1 MTRIRF
7 PQTIRWF
14 VAQYERVQRR
24 RAISEAEG
32 YLDLALGLADQW
44 PLPARLRDQLAERA
58 ISALAQASGTRGT
71 QAHRLYLTGLAYRIM
86 ERYDEAIPPLQ
97 AAADLDPRCV
107 PVWLALGW
115 CYKRVHRLD
124 EAIRA
129 LEHALV
135 AGRSEAIVHYNL
147 ACYWSLA
154 GRPEQAIPYLA
165 RSFDL
170 DPRYRELVASEVD
183 FDPIRDLPDFQ
194 AVLGVTA

>member
-1 MTRIRF
+1 M
-7 PQTIRWF
+7 
-14 VAQYERVQRR
+14 RR
-24 RAISEAEG
+24 RQAIGEAEG

-44 PLPARLRDQLAERA
+44 PLPAKLRDQLAERA
-58 ISALAQASGTRGT
+58 ISALARVSGTPGA
-71 QAHRLYLTGLAYRIM
+71 QAHVLYLTGLAYRIM
-86 ERYDEAIPPLQ
+86 ERYEEALGPLR
-97 AAADLDPRCV
+97 ASADLDPRSV

-115 CYKRVHRLD
+115 CYKRVRRLD

-135 AGRSEAIVHYNL
+135 VGQGEAIVHYNL

-165 RSFDL
+165 QSFDL
-170 DPRYRELVASEVD
+170 DPRYRELVAGEVD
-183 FDPIRDLPDFQ
+183 FDSIRDLPDFQ